1 MIDASANGGT
11 ERPWVRKLTLA
22 LFALLLLGP
31 LAYKHAPREV
41 ARWYQAIAAEQF
53 ENGEEERARQ
63 SIENALR
70 WSPDDS
76 RIYLQVARWKR
87 EAGRHEEALEW
98 CGKARERGG
107 VEVAIILEETENLWS
122 LKRWNDALA
131 QWKRLSQLASESAG
145 ESASVVP
152 RAVLLNSLAY
162 ARALANTELTEALR
176 DIDEAIE
183 LAGRDSAFLD
193 TRGYILYRRG
203 EGDAARRDLDA
214 ALELIGVPVAD
225 ANANANDKTDGKT
238 NDKTGEKT
246 DGKTDGK
253 TDDKR
258 NAQAKASREAEPQAD
273 VNDSQPAASPSKEKE
288 VKPSRS
294 AASQP
299 EVQKLQRTRAVLL
312 YHRMLILEKLGA
324 DADEAADR
332 RRIEALGY
340 RPDDSLF

>member
-11 ERPWVRKLTLA
+11 ERPWVRTLTLS
-22 LFALLLLGP
+22 LFTLLLVGP

-76 RIYLQVARWKR
+76 RIYLQVARWRR
-87 EAGRHEEALEW
+87 EAGRHDEALEW

-107 VEVAIILEETENLWS
+107 AEVAIILEETENLWS
-122 LKRWNDALA
+122 LKRWDDALA
-131 QWKRLSQLASESAG
+131 QWKRLSQLASESASIG
-145 ESASVVP
+145 SS
-152 RAVLLNSLAY
+152 AVLLNSLAY

-203 EGDAARRDLDA
+203 EYEAARRDLDA

-225 ANANANDKTDGKT
+225 SD
-238 NDKTGEKT
+238 
-246 DGKTDGK
+246 
-253 TDDKR
+253 
-258 NAQAKASREAEPQAD
+258 AQTSAQTSAQTKGQTSAQSKAP
-273 VNDSQPAASPSKEKE
+273 VNDSQPAASPPKEKE
-288 VKPSRS
+288 GKSSRS
-294 AASQP
+294 ATAQA

-312 YHRMLILEKLGA
+312 YHRMLILEKLNA
-324 DADEAADR
+324 EDDAAADR

>member
-1 MIDASANGGT
+1 
-11 ERPWVRKLTLA
+11 LTLS
-22 LFALLLLGP
+22 LFTLLLVGP

-76 RIYLQVARWKR
+76 RIYLQVARWRR
-87 EAGRHEEALEW
+87 EAGRHDEALEW

-107 VEVAIILEETENLWS
+107 AEVAIILEETENLWS
-122 LKRWNDALA
+122 LKRWDDALA
-131 QWKRLSQLASESAG
+131 QWRRLSQLASESASIG
-145 ESASVVP
+145 SS
-152 RAVLLNSLAY
+152 AVLLNSLAY

-203 EGDAARRDLDA
+203 EYEAARRDLDA

-225 ANANANDKTDGKT
+225 SD
-238 NDKTGEKT
+238 
-246 DGKTDGK
+246 
-253 TDDKR
+253 
-258 NAQAKASREAEPQAD
+258 AQTSAQTSAQTKGQTSAQSKAP
-273 VNDSQPAASPSKEKE
+273 VNDSQPAASPPKEKE
-288 VKPSRS
+288 GKSSRS
-294 AASQP
+294 ATAQA

-312 YHRMLILEKLGA
+312 YHRMLILEKLNA
-324 DADEAADR
+324 EDDAAADR

>member
-11 ERPWVRKLTLA
+11 ERPWVRTLTLS
-22 LFALLLLGP
+22 LFTLLLVGP

-76 RIYLQVARWKR
+76 RIYLQVARWRR
-87 EAGRHEEALEW
+87 EAGRHDEALEW

-107 VEVAIILEETENLWS
+107 AEVAIILEETENLWS
-122 LKRWNDALA
+122 LKRWDDALA
-131 QWKRLSQLASESAG
+131 QWKRLSQLASESASIG
-145 ESASVVP
+145 SS
-152 RAVLLNSLAY
+152 AVLLNSLAY

-203 EGDAARRDLDA
+203 EYEAARRDLDA

-225 ANANANDKTDGKT
+225 SD
-238 NDKTGEKT
+238 
-246 DGKTDGK
+246 
-253 TDDKR
+253 
-258 NAQAKASREAEPQAD
+258 AQTSAQTKGQTSAQTSAQSKAP
-273 VNDSQPAASPSKEKE
+273 VNDSQPAASPPKEKE
-288 VKPSRS
+288 GKSSRS
-294 AASQP
+294 ATAQA

-312 YHRMLILEKLGA
+312 YHRMLILEKLNA
-324 DADEAADR
+324 EDDAAADR